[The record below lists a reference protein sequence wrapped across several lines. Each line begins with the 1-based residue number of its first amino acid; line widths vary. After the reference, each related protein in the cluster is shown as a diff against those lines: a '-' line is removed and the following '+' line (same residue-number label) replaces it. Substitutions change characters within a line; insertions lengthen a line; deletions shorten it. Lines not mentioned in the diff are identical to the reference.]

1 MKKFDLIVYIGRFQ
15 PPTKA
20 HVATIVMALGLAD
33 HVLVIA
39 GSAYQARTVKNPFTF
54 AERKDML
61 QQIFGPNHAKLS
73 YAAGRDNLYNNAA
86 WAAEIQKTV
95 SGEAYDLFGPRDVK
109 IGIIG
114 HRKDNSSFYLDMFP
128 QWEFIQNQYIEGVN
142 ATDIRDVYFGGLRYD
157 LLAEYGSVGFF
168 LTQFKKTPE
177 YARLAEE
184 HRYLTYYKE
193 SWKAAPYPPTFVT
206 ADAVVEQSGHILLVQ
221 RGAAPGEG
229 LWALPGG
236 FVNQF
241 ESIEDA
247 AIREL
252 REETKLKVPAPVL
265 RGSIEWKD
273 VFDNP
278 YRSLRGRTITH
289 AFMFRLPP
297 GELPKVKG
305 SDDAKHAK
313 WFPIS
318 DVLRMEEQ
326 MFEDHMSII
335 KRMTGV

>member
-1 MKKFDLIVYIGRFQ
+1 MKKFDLLVYIGRFQ
-15 PPTKA
+15 PPTTA
-20 HVATIVMALGLAD
+20 HIATINMALKESE
-33 HVLVIA
+33 HVLVIV
-39 GSAYQARTVKNPFTF
+39 GSSYQARTVKNPFTF
-54 AERKDML
+54 AERKNML
-61 QQIFGPNHAKLS
+61 QDTLGKNNASMH
-73 YAAGRDNLYNNAA
+73 YAAVRDNLYNNAA
-86 WAAEIQKTV
+86 WAAEVQKV
-95 SGEAYDLFGPRDVK
+95 VAGEVYDIFGSKEVK

-114 HRKDNSSFYLDMFP
+114 HKKDESSFYLDMFP
-128 QWEFIQNQYIEGVN
+128 QWEFVPNFFFQGIN
-142 ATDIRDVYFGGLRYD
+142 ATDIRDEFFSSGKSVSGNISVGAFLKQFKTT
-157 LLAEYGSVGFF
+157 AEY
-168 LTQFKKTPE
+168 T
-177 YARLAEE
+177 RLAEE
-184 HRYLTYYKE
+184 HKYLTAYKK
-193 SWKAAPYPPTFVT
+193 SWEAAPYPPTFVT

-265 RGSIEWKD
+265 RGSIEWSD

-278 YRSLRGRTITH
+278 FRSLRGRTITH

-305 SDDAKHAK
+305 SDDAKFAK

-318 DVLRMEEQ
+318 EVLKMEELL
-326 MFEDHMSII
+326 FEDHYSII
-335 KRMTGV
+335 RRMMGI